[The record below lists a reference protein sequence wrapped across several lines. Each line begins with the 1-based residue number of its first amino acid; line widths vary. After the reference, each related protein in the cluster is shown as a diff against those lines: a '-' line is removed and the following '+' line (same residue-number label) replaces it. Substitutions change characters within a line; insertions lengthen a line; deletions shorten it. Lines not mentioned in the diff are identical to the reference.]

1 MKYTWIGLVALG
13 LGALVGCSSQSP
25 AGGPG
30 AKKGP
35 DGVQVTQS
43 DNTFKISVPNTE
55 TDIKQG
61 QAQTVRIGIN
71 RGKSFDQ
78 DVKLEFKGA
87 PKGVTV
93 TSATS
98 VAKPDMKEVAVKV
111 EAAPDAPLGE
121 FKVTVAATPAREG
134 EATSTDFKVEVKKP

>member
-1 MKYTWIGLVALG
+1 MKYACIGLIALG
-13 LGALVGCSSQSP
+13 VSTLVGCSGQSP

-35 DGVQVTQS
+35 DGVRVTQS
-43 DNTFKISVPNTE
+43 DNTFKIDVPNTE

-61 QAQTVRIGIN
+61 EAQTVRIGIN

-78 DVKLEFKGA
+78 DVKLDFQGA
-87 PKGVTV
+87 PNGVTV
-93 TSATS
+93 SPAVR

-121 FKVTVAATPAREG
+121 FKITVTATPARAG
-134 EATSTDFKVEVKKP
+134 EPTSADFQVEVKKP